1 MTDTYSLHNGKYIK
15 DKGTISGIKN
25 NSTEVKYQGSVSI
38 EDANMQFIVATVQ
51 YGSKGSST
59 GIYQRIGELKPNS
72 DKQNEQD
79 GRPDYKAHINVV
91 HRQPHDGGY
100 KTTSKYKNLSVWV
113 NQNKETQEKYLG
125 LEFSSKDFSD
135 TSSAPKQSNAWKSEQ
150 ETPF

>member
-1 MTDTYSLHNGKYIK
+1 
-15 DKGTISGIKN
+15 
-25 NSTEVKYQGSVSI
+25 
-38 EDANMQFIVATVQ
+38 MQFIVATVQ